1 MAHLLINLL
10 TLLSA
15 ESAFLAG
22 LPGVVSVPNF
32 LGLMTRPLRLVLPA
46 AVISS
51 GSSTDAFLADLS
63 DSSFLADFSL
73 TVSTAA
79 AALRFSPRGVDFT
92 GGGSTVALGVAAALL
107 TFCSDL
113 AALVSVLG
121 VSVFAFF

>member
-22 LPGVVSVPNF
+22 LPGFVSVPNF

-46 AVISS
+46 VVVSS
-51 GSSTDAFLADLS
+51 GSSTAAFLADLS

-73 TVSTAA
+73 TASKAA
-79 AALRFSPRGVDFT
+79 ATALRFSPRGVDFT
-92 GGGSTVALGVAAALL
+92 GGGSALGVAAALL

-113 AALVSVLG
+113 AALLSVLG
-121 VSVFAFF
+121 VSVFALF